1 VPVAHRDGNAITVAE
16 WQRETVDLAFALS
29 QAPRP
34 RLHSERAGSNRLAR
48 RIGIVAA
55 NPHHDRSSLILAVR
69 RVFAVQVIAALLA
82 IMLGVPD
89 LIDRLTGPSRCT
101 FCFDLRGVDFVLLLI
116 FFGPVMLAL
125 AAAALLLRPGR
136 LWPSWLALAVNVLVV
151 GSVPWT
157 VLPLI
162 TGWGTTYCQE
172 MCDTLG
178 PSNVPIVAQ
187 HIQGLLLAVPPL
199 ASLVLVVVLLGFPLI
214 SPGRPGSAVPET

>member
-1 VPVAHRDGNAITVAE
+1 
-16 WQRETVDLAFALS
+16 
-29 QAPRP
+29 
-34 RLHSERAGSNRLAR
+34 
-48 RIGIVAA
+48 
-55 NPHHDRSSLILAVR
+55 
-69 RVFAVQVIAALLA
+69 
-82 IMLGVPD
+82 MLGVPD

-116 FFGPVMLAL
+116 FFGPVTLAL

-136 LWPSWLALAVNVLVV
+136 LWPSWLALAVNALVV

-172 MCDTLG
+172 MCDTFG
-178 PSNVPIVAQ
+178 PSNVPTVAQ

-199 ASLVLVVVLLGFPLI
+199 ASLVLVVVLLGFLLI
-214 SPGRPGSAVPET
+214 SPGRAGSAVPET